1 MDVEFDDFSTVRL
14 VEGGGVVRMRAEER
28 FGSVRALAG
37 KVGLGE
43 RHLYWF
49 LDGRKGV
56 RVYVWRR
63 ILKVLGQDLERMVK
77 LERTKRAEGSV
88 VVVGGREELCRVM
101 AERGVSLRRLAE
113 EMGVDYNALF
123 RALHLVGA
131 LTHEVACE
139 LAGVPVEGVSP
150 ENVKL
155 ALKLALEALRGER
168 PQGEGEWK
176 VADAVVR
183 MRFGVAEELV
193 APWGS
198 IKVNIDPKANY
209 RLLDAEAVREV
220 AGRLSEVWGLTSWVA
235 DAAGL
240 KPLYEFLMGHQKGLR
255 GEVILRVAALSG
267 SVELARRVTRVEL
280 ALRGSKE
287 EGDNLMGDAM
297 LKPAA
302 FASAVN
308 PGMILEARSV
318 EGTPRRAIPL
328 HTLMTRIAQLFLRV
342 RGVSGEEVE
351 TRTELGGRRLDAL
364 TFTVSLGGVEEGG
377 LAKETVDFIRGFL
390 PRGEMVVLEEG
401 GLLAFAL
408 EVKTFSDRLD
418 PGEVGKMV
426 ERVEGLRRRL
436 GRCAVIPVMLNAGA
450 FSEDLRKFFGRE
462 PGATITSGD
471 VTLTLRGKPKNGYYV
486 VWAEMKD
493 MKAAIMIVDCWRAPR
508 GDLASTL
515 ATIISVMA
523 GMPRTWGQRKRA
535 SDAPYST
542 LRNR

>member
-1 MDVEFDDFSTVRL
+1 
-14 VEGGGVVRMRAEER
+14 
-28 FGSVRALAG
+28 
-37 KVGLGE
+37 
-43 RHLYWF
+43 
-49 LDGRKGV
+49 
-56 RVYVWRR
+56 
-63 ILKVLGQDLERMVK
+63 
-77 LERTKRAEGSV
+77 
-88 VVVGGREELCRVM
+88 
-101 AERGVSLRRLAE
+101 
-113 EMGVDYNALF
+113 
-123 RALHLVGA
+123 
-131 LTHEVACE
+131 
-139 LAGVPVEGVSP
+139 
-150 ENVKL
+150 
-155 ALKLALEALRGER
+155 
-168 PQGEGEWK
+168 
-176 VADAVVR
+176 
-183 MRFGVAEELV
+183 
-193 APWGS
+193 
-198 IKVNIDPKANY
+198 
-209 RLLDAEAVREV
+209 
-220 AGRLSEVWGLTSWVA
+220 
-235 DAAGL
+235 
-240 KPLYEFLMGHQKGLR
+240 
-255 GEVILRVAALSG
+255 
-267 SVELARRVTRVEL
+267 
-280 ALRGSKE
+280 ALRGSTE

-535 SDAPYST
+535 SDALIALCEIDKDLGMGARYIEERGWPVLPYEYYLESCMRNPAMARLAIET
-542 LRNR
+542 LMMRKERIEEAVKLAMELAQKLPPEVLANEIINMTLPIPEEKRLELVLKVSLKLPKDELAAKADDLIRLMPDKEAKMELAKTIMKELSKDELAAKADDLIRLMPDKEAKIEVARVVAEKVAEGLPLKELARKILDVMGELEEDGAKLEVAGVAVKVLPPEKLRLYLPAMIDELAGREAKLVLLEAASSKLPREDVEYMTKMLEGAD